1 MMSRHLIFELFK
13 ITSLRKT
20 LLRQCKM
27 MFHAAWMS
35 RYWIIEDKQRQIFW
49 NNELES
55 SLLKIWSTAIL
66 KVSLRRLV
74 QEVITINF
82 LLILYCII
90 LIQYAADSSSKIVNK
105 SRNTL
110 LSSLAFL
117 FFVDDQSILQI
128 NFFIF
133 FRAAAESLITNRLRA
148 CLTQRHDCTRTHDV
162 LINKCTIIS
171 LCSFKSIYLV
181 YVHAML
187 DLLSQT
193 SSTISVRFSIYCWAI
208 MYLFSVLYISF
219 LTQSLSSQESS

>member
-1 MMSRHLIFELFK
+1 M
-13 ITSLRKT
+13 
-20 LLRQCKM
+20 
-27 MFHAAWMS
+27 
-35 RYWIIEDKQRQIFW
+35 
-49 NNELES
+49 
-55 SLLKIWSTAIL
+55 

-105 SRNTL
+105 SWNML

-133 FRAAAESLITNRLRA
+133 FRAAAEFLITNRLRA
-148 CLTQRHDCTRTHDV
+148 CLTQIHDRTCTHNV
-162 LINKCTIIS
+162 LMNKCTIIN
-171 LCSFKSIYLV
+171 LCSFKLIYLI

-187 DLLSQT
+187 NLLSQT
-193 SSTISVRFSIYCWAI
+193 SSTISVRFLIHCWAI
-208 MYLFSVLYISF
+208 MYLFSVFYILF
-219 LTQSLSSQESS
+219 LTRSLSFQESS